1 MSMRFHIGTPMM
13 KTPKN
18 NEVYMKLEEK
28 TVESELKYDGKIV
41 KLFVDKAEVENGDIV
56 KREVIK
62 HPGGVCV
69 VPLDEDE
76 NVIFVRQF
84 RYPHKR
90 VFLEIPAGKLE
101 YGENHREC
109 GLRELKEETGCVC
122 DSFEYLG
129 NLVPTPAYDTEII
142 HMYLAR
148 GLHAGEQNL
157 DKDEFLETEK
167 IPLKKAAEMIMKNE
181 IADAKTQVAILKTV
195 FLLGYCI

>member
-1 MSMRFHIGTPMM
+1 MRFHVGIPMM
-13 KTPKN
+13 KTMKN
-18 NEVYMKLEEK
+18 NEVFMKLEEK

-101 YGENHREC
+101 YGENHQEC

-181 IADAKTQVAILKTV
+181 IADAKTQVAILKTM